1 MTVRLRFAPSPTGRL
16 HLGNI
21 RTALVNWLYARKE
34 GGELLLRIDDTD
46 GERSKPEHAA
56 AIEADLTWLGLGWDL
71 FARQSDR
78 MARYAEAVDRLK
90 AAGRLYPCFETP
102 EELELKRK
110 LALSRGR
117 PPIYDR
123 AALKLTAAEIAD
135 FSARGVAPAWRF
147 RLAEG
152 AIRWHDLIRGAVH
165 FEAEHLS
172 DPVLVR
178 PDGVPVYMLASVVDD
193 LDYAISHVIRG
204 EDHVANT
211 AVQIQLFEALGGK
224 VPVFGHFSL
233 IADAAGEKLSKRA
246 GASSVEELRA
256 AGIAPMAILSLLAKL
271 GTADAIE
278 LRPDLATLVAEFDI
292 AKFGRSRPRLDMAEL
307 ELLNAKLLHT
317 LSFAEVAAQLPAGA
331 DEAFWLAVRPN
342 LARLAD
348 AGDWWQVVTGPVAP
362 LIDDPDFITAA
373 AALLP
378 PGPFDATTW
387 AAWTTAVK
395 AATGRK
401 GKELFLPLRRA
412 LTGRDHGPELAALLP
427 LIGRERALARLEG
440 RVA

>member
-21 RTALVNWLYARKE
+21 RTALVNWLFARKS

-46 GERSKPEHAA
+46 AERSKPEHAA
-56 AIEADLTWLGLGWDL
+56 AIEADLRWLGLTWDH
-71 FARQSDR
+71 FARQSER
-78 MARYAEAVDRLK
+78 MARYAAIVSGLK
-90 AAGRLYPCFETP
+90 AAGRLYPCFESP

-123 AALKLTAAEIAD
+123 AALKLSAAEIDSLMAQ
-135 FSARGVAPAWRF
+135 GIAPAWRF
-147 RLAEG
+147 KLAPG
-152 AIRWHDLIRGAVH
+152 AINWHDLIRGDVH

-193 LDYAISHVIRG
+193 LDFAISHVIRG

-211 AVQIQLFEALGGK
+211 AVQIQVFEALGGP

-233 IADAAGEKLSKRA
+233 IADASGEKLSKRA
-246 GASSVEELRA
+246 GASSVEELRED
-256 AGIAPMAILSLLAKL
+256 GVEPMAILSLLAKL
-271 GTADAIE
+271 GTSDSID
-278 LRPDLATLVAEFDI
+278 LRPDLATLAAEFDI
-292 AKFGRSRPRLDMAEL
+292 AKFGRNRPKLDMTEL
-307 ELLNAKLLHT
+307 DLLNARLMHT
-317 LSFAEVAAQLPAGA
+317 LSYEHVAERLPAGA
-331 DEAFWLAVRPN
+331 GEEFWLAVRAN
-342 LARLAD
+342 LTRVSD
-348 AGDWWQVVTGPVAP
+348 AGEWWQVVTGPVTP
-362 LIDDPDFITAA
+362 LIDEPDFIAAA

-378 PGPFDATTW
+378 SQPFDATTW
-387 AAWTTAVK
+387 SVWTNAVK

-401 GKELFLPLRRA
+401 GKDLFLPLRRA
-412 LTGRDHGPELAALLP
+412 LTGRGHGPELAALLP
-427 LIGRERALARLEG
+427 LIGRERALHRL
-440 RVA
+440 RS